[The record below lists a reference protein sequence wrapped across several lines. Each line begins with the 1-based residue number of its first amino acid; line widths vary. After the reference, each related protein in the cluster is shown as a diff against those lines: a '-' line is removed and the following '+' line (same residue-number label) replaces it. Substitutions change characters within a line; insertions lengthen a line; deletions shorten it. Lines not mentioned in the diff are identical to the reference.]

1 MVFRC
6 GGLMIFIAM
15 NKIESQ
21 RVLRTVIYLFLV
33 CVFLNLAG
41 LPVSANPNKSR
52 VPEKLVVLTFDDATA
67 SQFSIVAPLLKK
79 FGFGATFFI
88 CEFPPNFADTSKY
101 MNWRQIKQ
109 LDVMGFEI
117 ANHTHLHKGPSKLKE
132 DQFRS
137 ELEYIENKCDSMKI
151 PHPVTFAYPGYDL
164 NIQSIGI
171 LKEKGYLFARA
182 GGSRPY
188 DPLTDHPMLIPSWAL
203 NSENKALIMTSFG
216 EAKAGKAVVLT
227 IHGVPDMEHPWV
239 NTPPELFASYLQ
251 YLSDNHF
258 KVIAL
263 RDLSNYVDAKKAMD
277 QIVPDLS
284 KKLKN

>member
-1 MVFRC
+1 MFVVNRILFFLLLVFT
-6 GGLMIFIAM
+6 GL
-15 NKIESQ
+15 
-21 RVLRTVIYLFLV
+21 L
-33 CVFLNLAG
+33 
-41 LPVSANPNKSR
+41 VSAKSHKSR

-67 SQFSIVAPLLKK
+67 SQYSIVAPLLKK

-109 LDVMGFEI
+109 LELMGFEI
-117 ANHTHLHKGPSKLKE
+117 ANHTRLHKGPSKLTE

-137 ELEYIENKCDSMKI
+137 ELEYIEHKCDSMKI
-151 PHPVTFAYPGYDL
+151 AHPVTFAYPGYDL
-164 NIQSIGI
+164 NIQAIEL
-171 LKEKGYLFARA
+171 LKKKGYLFARA
-182 GGSRPY
+182 GGARPY
-188 DPLTDHPMLIPSWAL
+188 DPLVDHPMLVPSWAM
-203 NSENKALIMTSFG
+203 NSENKALMMEAFG
-216 EAKAGKAVVLT
+216 EAKEGKVVVLT
-227 IHGVPDMEHPWV
+227 IHGVPDLEHPWV
-239 NTPPELFASYLQ
+239 NTPPELFTSYLQ

-263 RDLSNYVDAKKAMD
+263 RDLSKYVDAKKAMD

>member
-1 MVFRC
+1 MLPTMKKV
-6 GGLMIFIAM
+6 IFLLFVLFFC
-15 NKIESQ
+15 NSSQ
-21 RVLRTVIYLFLV
+21 AKLQKKT
-33 CVFLNLAG
+33 
-41 LPVSANPNKSR
+41 LPD
-52 VPEKLVVLTFDDATA
+52 KLVVLTFDDATA
-67 SQFSIVAPLLKK
+67 SQFSIVAPLLKN

-109 LDVMGFEI
+109 LDMMGFEI
-117 ANHTHLHKGPSKLKE
+117 ANHTRLHKGPSKLTE
-132 DQFRS
+132 VQFNH
-137 ELEYIENKCDSMKI
+137 ELEYIEHKCDSMKI

-164 NIQSIGI
+164 NIQTIEI
-171 LKEKGYLFARA
+171 LKKKGYLFARA

-188 DPLTDHPMLIPSWAL
+188 DPLVDHPMLIPSWAM
-203 NSENKALIMTSFG
+203 NSENKALMMESFG
-216 EAKAGKAVVLT
+216 EAKEEKVVVLT
-227 IHGVPDMEHPWV
+227 IHGVPDIEHPWV

-263 RDLSNYVDAKKAMD
+263 RDLSKYVDAKKAME
-277 QIVPDLS
+277 QMVPDLS